1 MLYSWMMSLL
11 KQKGNMEKGK
21 SSLEQKRRTQK
32 SSIVLVEI
40 VLAEDV
46 V

>member
-1 MLYSWMMSLL
+1 MLCSWMMSLF
-11 KQKGNMEKGK
+11 KQKGDMEKGK

-32 SSIVLVEI
+32 CSIVLVEI

>member
-1 MLYSWMMSLL
+1 MLYNWMMSLL
-11 KQKGNMEKGK
+11 KQKGDMEKEK
-21 SSLEQKRRTQK
+21 SSLEKKRWTQK
-32 SSIVLVEI
+32 SSIVLLEI